1 MPAMSEATDAGI
13 ACVGFGPSRSQRQTR
28 SPAPVRTS
36 STECGVTALPLLG
49 KVAYATACS
58 ITVTS
63 SAPIGSDGV
72 SGRGALMPKRR
83 ATSTILAR
91 PTLAGL
97 GDLPPSAIDSLTG
110 TTLIERVIACVSVT
124 APE

>member
-1 MPAMSEATDAGI
+1 MTAAVDAGI
-13 ACVGFGPSRSQRQTR
+13 ACSGFLPSRSNRQTR

-36 STECGVTALPLLG
+36 RTECGGPDLALFG
-49 KVAYATACS
+49 QGAKATACS
-58 ITVTS
+58 TTVTS
-63 SAPIGSDGV
+63 AEPIGSDGL
-72 SGRGALMPKRR
+72 SGSGALMPKRR

-91 PTLAGL
+91 PTLAGF
-97 GDLPPSAIDSLTG
+97 GDLPPSAIDSFTG